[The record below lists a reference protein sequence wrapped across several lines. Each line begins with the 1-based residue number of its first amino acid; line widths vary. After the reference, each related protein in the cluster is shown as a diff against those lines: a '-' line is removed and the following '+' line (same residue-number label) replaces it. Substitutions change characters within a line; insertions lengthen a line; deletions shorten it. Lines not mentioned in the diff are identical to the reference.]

1 MQKVLEMIR
10 EVIKKYNN
18 NNLVLNNL
26 TDIENYVKEELL
38 KEKVSETSSLNV
50 YNTIKKILKKAS
62 KIRPI
67 LGNVLYKN
75 ECMYFTDSY
84 SLFALKNNDIITD
97 LPSESKE
104 NYPHVDNIIN
114 DTLMQINNQ
123 VEYNCEDLKKQLKVC
138 SKDCFII
145 NIKDINIYI
154 DSQRLKDAIT
164 ILKFK
169 NKDNIVINFNE
180 NQRLKPIVIQND
192 NGSIALIMPLNKPE
206 KENKEENK

>member
-10 EVIKKYNN
+10 EAIKKYNN
-18 NNLVLNNL
+18 DNLILNDL

-38 KEKVSETSSLNV
+38 KEKVSETSSVSV
-50 YNTIKKILKKAS
+50 YNTIKKILKKAN

-67 LGNVLYKN
+67 LANVLYKD

-84 SLFALKNNDIITD
+84 SLFALKNNDIIMD

-104 NYPHVDNIIN
+104 NYPRVDNIIN
-114 DTLMQINNQ
+114 NTLIQVNDH
-123 VEYNCEDLKKQLKVC
+123 VEYNCEDLKRQLKVC
-138 SKDCFII
+138 GKDCFII
-145 NIKDINIYI
+145 NKEDINIYI

-169 NKDNIVINFNE
+169 NKDNIVISFNE
-180 NQRLKPIVIQND
+180 NQSLKPIMIQNN
-192 NGSIALIMPLNKPE
+192 NGSIALIMPLKKRVN
-206 KENKEENK
+206 